1 MFVYKIAIAGAST
14 LLGRELKDVI
24 SESPL
29 AAARFALLDE
39 EDARGQLDQVGDEVT
54 VIQGFGPDAFER
66 VDFTFLCGSEA
77 LTRMYWSQAL
87 RSGSTVLDLSG
98 ALDQEAGVLVRAPW
112 LGSEAATVDLFTP
125 AVVPAHPAAV
135 TLGLL
140 LDLSG
145 ALDQEA
151 GVLVRAP
158 WLGSEAATVD
168 LFTPAV
174 VPAHPAAVTL
184 GLLLDRVQLAA
195 PVRFAATTVLEP
207 ASDFGRGAMDELHQ
221 QTVSLLSFQGLPR
234 AIYDAQAAYNLLGG
248 MGESSTVNLVAAEA
262 RIRRHYDA
270 LSAGRWPL
278 LALQV
283 VHAPVFHGLTFSI
296 VVDLERPVEIVAL
309 EEALSGEHVDL
320 VLEDTDSPS
329 NLAATGQNDVLV
341 RMRPEQMTRN
351 SAETSRLWLW
361 ACLLYTSPSPRD
373 RQKSRMPSS

>member
-1 MFVYKIAIAGAST
+1 MPVYKIAIAGASS

-29 AAARFALLDE
+29 AAATFVLLDE
-39 EDARGQLDQVGDEVT
+39 EDAKGQLDQVGDEVT
-54 VIQGFGPDAFER
+54 FIQAIGPDAFDR
-66 VDFTFLCGSEA
+66 VDFTFLCGTETLTRKHWREA
-77 LTRMYWSQAL
+77 LRA
-87 RSGSTVLDLSG
+87 GSTV
-98 ALDQEAGVLVRAPW
+98 
-112 LGSEAATVDLFTP
+112 
-125 AVVPAHPAAV
+125 
-135 TLGLL
+135 

-195 PVRFAATTVLEP
+195 PVRFAAATVLEP

-270 LSAGRWPL
+270 LSAGRWPS

-296 VVDLERPVEIVAL
+296 FVDLERPVEIVAL

-361 ACLLYTSPSPRD
+361 AASDNLRLNAQNAVECALDLRRLRPQGTV
-373 RQKSRMPSS
+373 Q